1 MTRKTTRRCLQLMS
15 AGAVCA
21 LAFTPTFGQTT
32 TDPGTSPGSPQS
44 TPGEHRPRTGTGTMG
59 RDTQRGTEGN
69 QAGAHQI
76 RRAQEALK
84 AEGHDPGPI
93 DGVMGPKTQEALRQF
108 QRQENLQETGRLDRQ
123 TAEKLGLE
131 QVSSQR

>member
-1 MTRKTTRRCLQLMS
+1 MTRKTTRRCLQLLS
-15 AGAVCA
+15 AGAVSA

-32 TDPGTSPGSPQS
+32 TEPGTSPGNPQS
-44 TPGEHRPRTGTGTMG
+44 TPGESPRTGPDTMG
-59 RDTQRGTEGN
+59 RDVQRPTEGK
-69 QAGAHQI
+69 QASSTQI
-76 RRAQEALK
+76 RRAQEVLK
-84 AEGHDPGPI
+84 SEGHNPGPI

>member
-32 TDPGTSPGSPQS
+32 TGPGTSPGSPQS
-44 TPGEHRPRTGTGTMG
+44 TPGESPRTGPDTMG
-59 RDTQRGTEGN
+59 RDVHRPTEGN
-69 QAGAHQI
+69 QASSTQI
-76 RRAQEALK
+76 RRAQEVLK
-84 AEGHDPGPI
+84 AEGHNPGPI